1 MSQRHTTG
9 SRVLAARQSKGLS
22 LRRAARRLGVSPRAL
37 RGWEGGRDNIPY
49 AVRLAMVTLYGI
61 PRHELA
67 PDRPAAAVQDAAT
80 GTITIGSVTFA
91 AQGADDD
98 ALRNFLSAV
107 RTERGLGADAGLA
120 LRAGDAAL
128 LADVLGGT
136 PEDIVRNLRR
146 LLGLSEKEAVELG
159 RWMFRRTALAG
170 ALAVGLMAGVVGT
183 GTLSANPPPAGAEQI
198 STAGHAPIDPNW
210 AVIGEAAVLERG
222 DAAPHV
228 PGTHN

>member
-9 SRVLAARQSKGLS
+9 SRVLAARHSKGLS

-49 AVRLAMVTLYGI
+49 AVRLAMVQLYGI
-61 PRHELA
+61 PRQELA
-67 PDRPAAAVQDAAT
+67 PDRPAAAVRDAAT
-80 GTITIGSVTFA
+80 GTITIGSVTFVA
-91 AQGADDD
+91 EGADDE

-107 RTERGLGADAGLA
+107 RTERGLAADAGFA

-128 LADVLGGT
+128 LADILGGT
-136 PEDIVRNLRR
+136 PEDIVGNLRR

-170 ALAVGLMAGVVGT
+170 ALAVGLLAGVAGT
-183 GTLSANPPPAGAEQI
+183 GTLSVNPTPAGAEEI
-198 STAGHAPIDPNW
+198 STAEHAPIDPNW

>member
-91 AQGADDD
+91 AQGADD
-98 ALRNFLSAV
+98 
-107 RTERGLGADAGLA
+107 
-120 LRAGDAAL
+120 AAL

-159 RWMFRRTALAG
+159 RWMFRRTAVAG
-170 ALAVGLMAGVVGT
+170 ALAVGLLAGVVGT
-183 GTLSANPPPAGAEQI
+183 GTLSANPTPAGAGEI
-198 STAGHAPIDPNW
+198 STAEHASIDPNW